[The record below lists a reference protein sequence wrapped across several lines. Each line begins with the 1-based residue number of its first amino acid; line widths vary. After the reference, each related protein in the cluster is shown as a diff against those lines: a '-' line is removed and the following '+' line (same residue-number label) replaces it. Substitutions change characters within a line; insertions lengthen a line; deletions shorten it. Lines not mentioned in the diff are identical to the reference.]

1 MSKGIKYMLL
11 ASLFYAGMNW
21 CIKYVGDI
29 PAAEVVFFRS
39 LVTLSM
45 SWVIIKKRKLNPFGT
60 HKKLLLLRGL
70 FGFVGLTLYIYTVQR
85 MSLASAV
92 TIQYLSPVFTTI
104 IAVFI
109 LKQKVKW
116 LQWLFFAIAFGGV
129 FLIKG
134 FDPTVDVRLMLIGIT
149 GAIGA
154 AMAYNVIGMLKGKE
168 DPIVIVF
175 YFPFVTIP
183 ITGIYLLFNWVTPT
197 WFEVT
202 MLLAAGVFAQFA
214 QVFMTKAYQLEDV
227 ANVSLLTYLG
237 VIYALVIG
245 TFAFGEKYSALALMG
260 MGIIILSI
268 IANILFK
275 KRLKTA

>member
-1 MSKGIKYMLL
+1 
-11 ASLFYAGMNW
+11 MNW

-116 LQWLFFAIAFGGV
+116 LQWLFFAVAFGGV

-175 YFPFVTIP
+175 YFPF
-183 ITGIYLLFNWVTPT
+183 
-197 WFEVT
+197 
-202 MLLAAGVFAQFA
+202 
-214 QVFMTKAYQLEDV
+214 
-227 ANVSLLTYLG
+227 
-237 VIYALVIG
+237 
-245 TFAFGEKYSALALMG
+245 
-260 MGIIILSI
+260 
-268 IANILFK
+268 
-275 KRLKTA
+275 